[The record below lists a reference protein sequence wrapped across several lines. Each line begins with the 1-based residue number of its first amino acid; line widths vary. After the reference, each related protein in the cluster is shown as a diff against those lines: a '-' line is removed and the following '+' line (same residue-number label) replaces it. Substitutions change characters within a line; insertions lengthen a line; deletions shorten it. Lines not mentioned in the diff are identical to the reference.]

1 MTQILSSYKRS
12 QPPEPWSDQSIM
24 FMGDDGE
31 LSRWSQGTH
40 GWLQAMSEEA
50 RRSAITALASV
61 GTPHCSDL
69 AVDLGLKSVLWV
81 AGRSPAGTPVGLHGG
96 TIRLP
101 TSSSY
106 YSNGWL
112 SPTGDFYP
120 CGVCEHDKLA
130 DALHGDGTPGIE
142 STWVRISSGQVVPH
156 GEWRDARSEW
166 TDAQYEFLLNRSI
179 RS

>member
-31 LSRWSQGTH
+31 LSRWAQGEH
-40 GWLQAMSEEA
+40 GWLQAMSEES

-61 GTPHCSDL
+61 GTLHSYDL
-69 AVDLGLKSVLWV
+69 AIDLGLKSVLWV

-142 STWVRISSGQVVPH
+142 STWVRISHGRVVCR
-156 GEWRDARSEW
+156 GEWSDV
-166 TDAQYEFLLNRSI
+166 QYEFLLGHNI
-179 RS
+179 QE